1 MSIFEVQKVMVP
13 EPSIAFENQ
22 LIKNYMEKTSTN
34 VWDSCLQIIKDN
46 IPNQSFKTWFEPIKP
61 LRLEGSI
68 LTIQV
73 PSLFFYEWLEEHYVG
88 LLRKTIKKHLGEEGR
103 LEYNIVVEKS
113 SANKPYTTNMPSSGN
128 GAEGKNQSIPMPV
141 ALNKDIKNPFVIPG
155 LKKLQV
161 DPQLNPNYTFDS
173 FIEGDCNRL
182 ARSAGYA
189 VAGKPGGT
197 SFNPLM
203 IYGGVGLGKTHLAQA
218 IGNEIKRNIPDKL
231 VIYVSCEKFCQQFVD
246 SLKNNTIN
254 DFVNFYQAM
263 DVIIMDDVHN
273 FAGKEKTQDIFFHI
287 FNHLHQAGKQ
297 VILTSDKP
305 PKDLAGL
312 EERLLSRFKW
322 GLSADLQIPDLETR
336 MAILKK
342 KMYQDGI
349 ELTGDVIE
357 YVAHN
362 IDNNVRE
369 LEGALVS
376 LLAQATLNR
385 KEIDLNLA
393 KQMLKNFI
401 KNSSKEISMEY
412 IQKLV
417 CEYFEVPV
425 EMVKSKTRKREIVQ
439 ARQISMY
446 LAKSHTKTSLKSIGA
461 FFGGRDHST
470 VIYACQTVEDL
481 IDTDK
486 KFKAYVA
493 DIQKKLKMS

>member
-1 MSIFEVQKVMVP
+1 
-13 EPSIAFENQ
+13 
-22 LIKNYMEKTSTN
+22 MEKTCTS
-34 VWDSCLQIIKDN
+34 VWANCLQIIKDN
-46 IPNQSFKTWFEPIKP
+46 IPTQSFKTWFEPIIP
-61 LRLEGSI
+61 LRLEESV

-88 LLRKTIKKHLGEEGR
+88 LLRKTIKKQLGEGGR

-113 SANKPYTTNMPSSGN
+113 SSQKPYTTNLPSSGN

-161 DPQLNPNYTFDS
+161 DPQLNPNYTFEN

-189 VAGKPGGT
+189 VGAKPGGT

-218 IGNEIKRNIPDKL
+218 IGNEVKKTMPDKL

-263 DVIIMDDVHN
+263 DIIIMDDVHN
-273 FAGKEKTQDIFFHI
+273 FAGKDKTQDIFFHI
-287 FNHLHQAGKQ
+287 FNHLHQSGKQ
-297 VILTSDKP
+297 LILTSDKP

-322 GLSADLQIPDLETR
+322 GLSADLSVPDIETR

-349 ELTGDVIE
+349 ELPNDVIE
-357 YVAHN
+357 YVANN

-369 LEGALVS
+369 LEGAMVS
-376 LLAQATLNR
+376 LLAQSTLNK
-385 KEIDLNLA
+385 KEIDLALA

-401 KNSSKEISMEY
+401 KNTSKEISMEY

-486 KFKAYVA
+486 KFKAYVH

>member
-1 MSIFEVQKVMVP
+1 MIIEM
-13 EPSIAFENQ
+13 
-22 LIKNYMEKTSTN
+22 YMEKTSAS
-34 VWDSCLQIIKDN
+34 VWNNCLQIIKDN
-46 IPNQSFKTWFEPIKP
+46 IPAQSFKTWFEPIKA
-61 LRLEGSI
+61 LRLEGNV

-88 LLRKTIKKHLGEEGR
+88 LLRKTVKKQLGEEGR

-113 SANKPYTTNMPSSGN
+113 SASKPYTTNIPSNGN
-128 GAEGKNQSIPMPV
+128 GAEGKNQSMPMPV
-141 ALNKDIKNPFVIPG
+141 SLNKDIKNPFVIPG
-155 LKKLQV
+155 LRKLQV
-161 DPQLNPNYTFDS
+161 DPQLNGNYSFEN

-189 VAGKPGGT
+189 VAAKPGGT

-218 IGNEIKRNIPDKL
+218 IGNEIKRTIPDKL

-263 DVIIMDDVHN
+263 DVIIMDDIHN

-287 FNHLHQAGKQ
+287 FNHLHQSGKQ
-297 VILTSDKP
+297 LIITSDKA
-305 PKDLAGL
+305 PKDLSGL

-322 GLSADLQIPDLETR
+322 GLSADLQVPDLETR
-336 MAILKK
+336 MAILQK
-342 KMYQDGI
+342 KMYMDGI
-349 ELTGDVIE
+349 ELPGEVVE

-369 LEGALVS
+369 LEGAMVS
-376 LLAQATLNR
+376 LLAQSTLN
-385 KEIDLNLA
+385 KKDIDLALA
-393 KQMLKNFI
+393 KSMLKNFV
-401 KNSSKEISMEY
+401 KNSSREISMEF

-417 CEYFEVPV
+417 CEYFEVPI

-446 LAKSHTKTSLKSIGA
+446 LAKIHTKTSLKSIGA

-470 VIYACQTVEDL
+470 VIYACQTVDDL

-486 KFKAYVA
+486 KFKGYVA

>member
-1 MSIFEVQKVMVP
+1 MDQ
-13 EPSIAFENQ
+13 A
-22 LIKNYMEKTSTN
+22 STN
-34 VWDSCLQIIKDN
+34 VWNNCLQIIKDN
-46 IPNQSFKTWFEPIKP
+46 IPAQSFKTWFEPIKA
-61 LRLEGSI
+61 LRLEGNV

-88 LLRKTIKKHLGEEGR
+88 LLRKTVKKQLGEEGR

-113 SANKPYTTNMPSSGN
+113 SNNKPYTTNMPSNGN
-128 GAEGKNQSIPMPV
+128 GAEGKNQSMPMPIS
-141 ALNKDIKNPFVIPG
+141 LNKDIKNPFVIPG

-161 DPQLNPNYTFDS
+161 DPQLNQNYTFEN

-189 VAGKPGGT
+189 VAAKPGGT

-203 IYGGVGLGKTHLAQA
+203 IYGGVGLGKTHLVQA
-218 IGNEIKRNIPDKL
+218 IGNEIKRTLTDKL
-231 VIYVSCEKFCQQFVD
+231 VLYVSCEKFTQQFVD
-246 SLKNNTIN
+246 ALKNNNIN

-263 DVIIMDDVHN
+263 DILIMDDVHN

-287 FNHLHQAGKQ
+287 FNHLHQSGKQ
-297 VILTSDKP
+297 LIITSDKA
-305 PKDLAGL
+305 PKDLSGL

-342 KMYQDGI
+342 KMYSDGI
-349 ELTGDVIE
+349 ELPGEVIE

-369 LEGALVS
+369 LEGAMVS
-376 LLAQATLNR
+376 LLAQSTLNK

-393 KQMLKNFI
+393 KSMLKNFI

-412 IQKLV
+412 IQNLV
-417 CEYFEVPV
+417 CEYFEVPI

-446 LAKSHTKTSLKSIGA
+446 LAKLHTKTSLKSIGA

-470 VIYACQTVEDL
+470 VIYACQTVDDL

-486 KFKAYVA
+486 KFKGYVA

>member
-1 MSIFEVQKVMVP
+1 MQ
-13 EPSIAFENQ
+13 
-22 LIKNYMEKTSTN
+22 KTSTL

-46 IPNQSFKTWFEPIKP
+46 IPAQSFKTWFEPIKA
-61 LRLEGSI
+61 LRLEGNV

-88 LLRKTIKKHLGEEGR
+88 LLRKTVKKQLGEEGR

-113 SANKPYTTNMPSSGN
+113 STTIPFTTNMPSNGN
-128 GAEGKNQSIPMPV
+128 GAEGKNQSMPMPV

-161 DPQLNPNYTFDS
+161 DPQLNANYTFEN
-173 FIEGDCNRL
+173 FVEGDCNRL

-189 VAGKPGGT
+189 VAAKPGGT

-218 IGNEIKRNIPDKL
+218 IGNEIKRSMPDKL
-231 VIYVSCEKFCQQFVD
+231 VLYVSCEKFTQQFVD
-246 SLKNNTIN
+246 ALKNNNIN

-263 DVIIMDDVHN
+263 DVLIMDDVHN

-287 FNHLHQAGKQ
+287 FNHLHQSGKQ
-297 VILTSDKP
+297 LIVTSDKA

-322 GLSADLQIPDLETR
+322 GLSADLQVPDLETR

-342 KMYQDGI
+342 KMYADGI
-349 ELTGDVIE
+349 DLPGEVIE

-369 LEGALVS
+369 LEGAMVS
-376 LLAQATLNR
+376 LLAQSTLNR

-393 KQMLKNFI
+393 KSMLKNFI
-401 KNSSKEISMEY
+401 KNASKEISMDY

-417 CEYFEVPV
+417 CEYFEVPI
-425 EMVKSKTRKREIVQ
+425 EMVKSQTRKREIVQ

-446 LAKSHTKTSLKSIGA
+446 LSKSHTKTSLKSIGA

-486 KFKAYVA
+486 KFKGYVA

>member
-1 MSIFEVQKVMVP
+1 
-13 EPSIAFENQ
+13 
-22 LIKNYMEKTSTN
+22 MEKTCTE
-34 VWDSCLQIIKDN
+34 VWDNCLQIIKDN
-46 IPNQSFKTWFEPIKP
+46 IPAQSFKTWFEPIKS
-61 LRLEGSI
+61 LRLEGNV

-88 LLRKTIKKHLGEEGR
+88 LLRKTVKKQLGEEGR

-113 SANKPYTTNMPSSGN
+113 SNSTPFTTNMPSNSN
-128 GAEGKNQSIPMPV
+128 GAEAKNQSMPMPV

-161 DPQLNPNYTFDS
+161 DPQLNPNYNFDN
-173 FIEGDCNRL
+173 FVEGDCNRL

-189 VAGKPGGT
+189 VAAKPGGT

-218 IGNEIKRNIPDKL
+218 IGNEIKRNMPDKL
-231 VIYVSCEKFCQQFVD
+231 VLYVSCEKFTQQFVD
-246 SLKNNTIN
+246 ALKNNNIN

-263 DVIIMDDVHN
+263 DVLIMDDVHN

-287 FNHLHQAGKQ
+287 FNHLHQSGKQ
-297 VILTSDKP
+297 LIVTSDKA

-322 GLSADLQIPDLETR
+322 GLSADLQVPDLETR

-342 KMYQDGI
+342 KMYSDGI
-349 ELTGDVIE
+349 DLPSDVIE

-369 LEGALVS
+369 LEGAMVS
-376 LLAQATLNR
+376 LLAQSTLNK

-393 KQMLKNFI
+393 KSMLKNFI
-401 KNSSKEISMEY
+401 KNSSKEISMDY

-417 CEYFEVPV
+417 CEYFEVPI
-425 EMVKSKTRKREIVQ
+425 EMVKSQTRKREIVQ

-486 KFKAYVA
+486 KFKGYVA

>member
-1 MSIFEVQKVMVP
+1 M
-13 EPSIAFENQ
+13 
-22 LIKNYMEKTSTN
+22 YMEKTCTN
-34 VWDSCLQIIKDN
+34 VWVNCLQIIKDN
-46 IPNQSFKTWFEPIKP
+46 IPAQSFKTWFEPIRA
-61 LRLEGSI
+61 LRLEGNV

-88 LLRKTIKKHLGEEGR
+88 LLRKTVKKQLGEEGR

-113 SANKPYTTNMPSSGN
+113 SNNKPYTTNMPSNGN
-128 GAEGKNQSIPMPV
+128 GAEGKNQSMPMPV
-141 ALNKDIKNPFVIPG
+141 SLNKDIKNPFVIPG

-161 DPQLNPNYTFDS
+161 DPQLNQNYTFEN

-203 IYGGVGLGKTHLAQA
+203 IYGGVGLGKTHLVQA
-218 IGNEIKRNIPDKL
+218 IGNEIKRNLTDKL
-231 VIYVSCEKFCQQFVD
+231 VLYVSCEKFTQQFVD
-246 SLKNNTIN
+246 ALKNNSIN

-263 DVIIMDDVHN
+263 DVLIMDDVHN

-287 FNHLHQAGKQ
+287 FNHLHQSGKQ
-297 VILTSDKP
+297 LIVTCDKP
-305 PKDLAGL
+305 PKDLSGL

-342 KMYQDGI
+342 KIYSDGI
-349 ELTGDVIE
+349 ELPSEVIE

-369 LEGALVS
+369 LEGAMVS
-376 LLAQATLNR
+376 LLAQSTLNR

-393 KQMLKNFI
+393 KSMLKNFI
-401 KNSSKEISMEY
+401 KNSTKEISMEY

-417 CEYFEVPV
+417 CEYFEVPI

-446 LAKSHTKTSLKSIGA
+446 LAKLHTKTSLKSIGA

-470 VIYACQTVEDL
+470 VIYACQTVDDL

-486 KFKAYVA
+486 KFKGYVA

>member
-1 MSIFEVQKVMVP
+1 
-13 EPSIAFENQ
+13 
-22 LIKNYMEKTSTN
+22 MEKTCTH
-34 VWDSCLQIIKDN
+34 VWNNCLQIIKDN
-46 IPNQSFKTWFEPIKP
+46 IPAQSFKTWFEPIKA
-61 LRLEGSI
+61 LRLEGNV

-88 LLRKTIKKHLGEEGR
+88 LLRKTVKKQLGEEGR

-113 SANKPYTTNMPSSGN
+113 SNNIPYTTNMPSNGN
-128 GAEGKNQSIPMPV
+128 GAEGKNQSMPMPIS
-141 ALNKDIKNPFVIPG
+141 LNKDIKNPFVIPG

-161 DPQLNPNYTFDS
+161 DPQLNQNYTFEN

-218 IGNEIKRNIPDKL
+218 IGNEIKRTLTDKL
-231 VIYVSCEKFCQQFVD
+231 VLYVSCEKFTQQFVD
-246 SLKNNTIN
+246 ALKNNNIN

-263 DVIIMDDVHN
+263 DVLIMDDVHN

-287 FNHLHQAGKQ
+287 FNHLHQSGKQ
-297 VILTSDKP
+297 LIITSDKA
-305 PKDLAGL
+305 PKDLSGL

-342 KMYQDGI
+342 KMYSDGI
-349 ELTGDVIE
+349 ELPGEVIE

-369 LEGALVS
+369 LEGAMVS
-376 LLAQATLNR
+376 LLAQSTLNK

-393 KQMLKNFI
+393 KSMLKNFI

-417 CEYFEVPV
+417 CEYFEVPI

-446 LAKSHTKTSLKSIGA
+446 LAKLHTKTSLKSIGA

-470 VIYACQTVEDL
+470 VIYACQTVDDL

-486 KFKAYVA
+486 KFKGYVA

>member
-1 MSIFEVQKVMVP
+1 
-13 EPSIAFENQ
+13 
-22 LIKNYMEKTSTN
+22 MEKTCTH
-34 VWDSCLQIIKDN
+34 VWNNCLQIIKDN
-46 IPNQSFKTWFEPIKP
+46 IPAQSFKTWFEPINA
-61 LRLEGSI
+61 LRLEGNI

-88 LLRKTIKKHLGEEGR
+88 LLRKTVKNQLGEEGR

-113 SANKPYTTNMPSSGN
+113 STSIPYTTNMPSNGN
-128 GAEGKNQSIPMPV
+128 GAEGKNQSMPMPIS
-141 ALNKDIKNPFVIPG
+141 LNKDIKNPFIIPG

-161 DPQLNPNYTFDS
+161 DPQLNQNYTFDN

-189 VAGKPGGT
+189 VAAKPGGT

-203 IYGGVGLGKTHLAQA
+203 IYGSVGLGKTHLAQA
-218 IGNEIKRNIPDKL
+218 IGNEIKRTLTDKL
-231 VIYVSCEKFCQQFVD
+231 VLYVSCEKFTQQFVD
-246 SLKNNTIN
+246 ALKNNNIN

-263 DVIIMDDVHN
+263 DVLIMDDVHN

-287 FNHLHQAGKQ
+287 FNHLHQSGKQ
-297 VILTSDKP
+297 LIITSDKA
-305 PKDLAGL
+305 PKDLSGL

-336 MAILKK
+336 MAILNK
-342 KMYQDGI
+342 KMYSDGI
-349 ELTGDVIE
+349 ELPSEVIE

-369 LEGALVS
+369 LEGAMVS
-376 LLAQATLNR
+376 LLAQSTLNK

-393 KQMLKNFI
+393 KSMLKNFI

-412 IQKLV
+412 IQALV
-417 CEYFEVPV
+417 CEYFEVPID
-425 EMVKSKTRKREIVQ
+425 MVKSKTRKREIVQ

-446 LAKSHTKTSLKSIGA
+446 LSKLHTKTSLKSIGA

-470 VIYACQTVEDL
+470 VIYACQTVDDL

-493 DIQKKLKMS
+493 DIQKKIKMS

>member
-1 MSIFEVQKVMVP
+1 
-13 EPSIAFENQ
+13 
-22 LIKNYMEKTSTN
+22 MEKTSTH
-34 VWDSCLQIIKDN
+34 VWNSCLQIIKDN
-46 IPNQSFKTWFEPIKP
+46 IPAQSFKTWFEPIKA
-61 LRLEGSI
+61 LRLEGNV

-88 LLRKTIKKHLGEEGR
+88 LLRKTVKKQLGEDGR

-113 SANKPYTTNMPSSGN
+113 STSIPYTTNMPSNGN
-128 GAEGKNQSIPMPV
+128 GAEGKNQSMPMPIS
-141 ALNKDIKNPFVIPG
+141 LNKDIKNPFVIPG

-161 DPQLNPNYTFDS
+161 DPQLNQNYTFEN

-203 IYGGVGLGKTHLAQA
+203 IYGGVGLGKTHLVQA
-218 IGNEIKRNIPDKL
+218 IGNEIKRTLTDKL
-231 VIYVSCEKFCQQFVD
+231 VLYVSCEKFTQQFVD
-246 SLKNNTIN
+246 ALKNNNIN

-263 DVIIMDDVHN
+263 DVLIMDDVHN

-287 FNHLHQAGKQ
+287 FNHLHQSGKQ
-297 VILTSDKP
+297 LIITSDKA
-305 PKDLAGL
+305 PKDLSGL

-336 MAILKK
+336 MAILNK
-342 KMYQDGI
+342 KMYFDGI
-349 ELTGDVIE
+349 ELPSEVIE

-369 LEGALVS
+369 LEGAMVS
-376 LLAQATLNR
+376 LLAQSTLNK

-393 KQMLKNFI
+393 KSMLKNFI

-417 CEYFEVPV
+417 CEYFEVPI

-446 LAKSHTKTSLKSIGA
+446 LAKLHTKTSLKSIGA

-470 VIYACQTVEDL
+470 VIYACQTVDDL

-486 KFKAYVA
+486 KFKGYVA

>member
-1 MSIFEVQKVMVP
+1 
-13 EPSIAFENQ
+13 
-22 LIKNYMEKTSTN
+22 MEKTCTK
-34 VWDSCLQIIKDN
+34 VWNNCLQIIRDN
-46 IPNQSFKTWFEPIKP
+46 IPAQSFKTWFEPIKA
-61 LRLEGSI
+61 LRLDGNI

-88 LLRKTIKKHLGEEGR
+88 LLRKTVKNQLGDDGR

-113 SANKPYTTNMPSSGN
+113 SASKPYTTNMPSNGN
-128 GAEGKNQSIPMPV
+128 GAEGKKQSMPMPV
-141 ALNKDIKNPFVIPG
+141 SLNKDIKNPFVIPG

-161 DPQLNPNYTFDS
+161 DPQLNRSYTFEN

-203 IYGGVGLGKTHLAQA
+203 VYGGVGLGKTHLVQA
-218 IGNEIKRNIPDKL
+218 IGNEIKRTHTDKL
-231 VIYVSCEKFCQQFVD
+231 VLYVSCEKFTQQFVD
-246 SLKNNTIN
+246 ALKNNNIN

-263 DVIIMDDVHN
+263 DVLIMDDVHN

-287 FNHLHQAGKQ
+287 FNHLHQTGKQ
-297 VILTSDKP
+297 LIITSDKA
-305 PKDLAGL
+305 PKDLSGL

-342 KMYQDGI
+342 KMYSDGI
-349 ELTGDVIE
+349 DLPGEVIE

-369 LEGALVS
+369 LEGAMVS
-376 LLAQATLNR
+376 LLAQSTLNK
-385 KEIDLNLA
+385 KEIDLGLA
-393 KQMLKNFI
+393 KAMLKNFI

-412 IQKLV
+412 IQQLV
-417 CEYFEVPV
+417 CEYFEVPI

-446 LAKSHTKTSLKSIGA
+446 LAKLHTKTSLKSIGA

-470 VIYACQTVEDL
+470 VIYACQTVDDL

-486 KFKAYVA
+486 KFKGYVA

>member
-1 MSIFEVQKVMVP
+1 
-13 EPSIAFENQ
+13 
-22 LIKNYMEKTSTN
+22 MEKTGTN
-34 VWDSCLQIIKDN
+34 VWNQCLQIIKDN
-46 IPNQSFKTWFEPIKP
+46 IPTQSYKTWFEPIKA
-61 LRLEGSI
+61 LRLEGNV

-88 LLRKTIKKHLGEEGR
+88 LLRKTVKKQLGDEGR

-113 SANKPYTTNMPSSGN
+113 SSSKPYTTNMPSTGN
-128 GAEGKNQSIPMPV
+128 GSEAKYQSIPV
-141 ALNKDIKNPFVIPG
+141 AVTLNKDIKNPFVIPG

-161 DPQLNPNYTFDS
+161 DPQLNPNYCFEN

-189 VAGKPGGT
+189 VAAKPGGT
-197 SFNPLM
+197 SFNPLLL
-203 IYGGVGLGKTHLAQA
+203 YGGVGLGKTHLGQA
-218 IGNEIKRNIPDKL
+218 IGNEIKRTSPDKL

-287 FNHLHQAGKQ
+287 FNHLHQSGKQ
-297 VILTSDKP
+297 VILTSDKA

-322 GLSADLQIPDLETR
+322 GLSADLQVPDLETR

-342 KMYQDGI
+342 KMYADGI
-349 ELTGDVIE
+349 ELPSEVIE

-369 LEGALVS
+369 LEGAMVS
-376 LLAQATLNR
+376 LLAQSTLN
-385 KEIDLNLA
+385 KKDIDLALA
-393 KQMLKNFI
+393 KSMLKNFI
-401 KNSSKEISMEY
+401 KHTSREISMEY

-446 LAKSHTKTSLKSIGA
+446 LAKSHTKTSLKSIGQ

-486 KFKAYVA
+486 KFKNYVQ

>member
-1 MSIFEVQKVMVP
+1 MNKTCTDVW
-13 EPSIAFENQ
+13 
-22 LIKNYMEKTSTN
+22 KN
-34 VWDSCLQIIKDN
+34 CLQVIKDN
-46 IPNQSFKTWFEPIKP
+46 IPARSFTTWFEPITA
-61 LRLEGSI
+61 LRLEGEV

-73 PSLFFYEWLEEHYVG
+73 PSLFFYEWLEEHYVS
-88 LLRKTIKKHLGEEGR
+88 LLRKTVKQQLGENGR

-113 SANKPYTTNMPSSGN
+113 SNSNPYTTNIPSHGN
-128 GAEGKNQSIPMPV
+128 GAAGNRQSIPIPV

-161 DPQLNPNYTFDS
+161 NPQLNQNYSFDN

-189 VAGKPGGT
+189 VAQKPGGT

-203 IYGGVGLGKTHLAQA
+203 VYGGVGLGKTHLVQA
-218 IGNEIKRNIPDKL
+218 IGNEIKKNYPDKL

-246 SLKNNTIN
+246 SLKNRTIN

-287 FNHLHQAGKQ
+287 FNHLHQSGKQ
-297 VILTSDKP
+297 VILTSDQP
-305 PKDLAGL
+305 PKDLSGL
-312 EERLLSRFKW
+312 VERLLSRFKW
-322 GLSADLQIPDLETR
+322 GLSADMQVPDLETR
-336 MAILKK
+336 MAILQK
-342 KMYQDGI
+342 KMYSDGI
-349 ELTGDVIE
+349 ELPYEVVE
-357 YVAHN
+357 YVANN

-369 LEGALVS
+369 LEGAMVS
-376 LLAQATLNR
+376 LLAQSTLNK

-393 KQMLKNFI
+393 KAMLKNFI
-401 KNSSKEISMEY
+401 KNSHKEISIEY

-417 CEYFEVPV
+417 CDYFEVPV

-446 LAKSHTKTSLKSIGA
+446 LAKSYTKTSLKSIGA

-470 VIYACQTVEDL
+470 VIYACQTVVDL
-481 IDTDK
+481 IETDK
-486 KFKAYVA
+486 KFKSYVQ
-493 DIQKKLKMS
+493 DIQKKLKLS

>member
-1 MSIFEVQKVMVP
+1 M
-13 EPSIAFENQ
+13 
-22 LIKNYMEKTSTN
+22 YMERTCTN
-34 VWDSCLQIIKDN
+34 VWVNCLQIIKDN
-46 IPNQSFKTWFEPIKP
+46 IPAQSFKTWFEPIKA
-61 LRLEGSI
+61 LRLEGNV

-88 LLRKTIKKHLGEEGR
+88 LLRKTVKKQLGEEGR

-113 SANKPYTTNMPSSGN
+113 SNSIPFTTNMPSNGN
-128 GAEGKNQSIPMPV
+128 GAEGKNQSMPMPV
-141 ALNKDIKNPFVIPG
+141 SLNKDIKNPFVIPG

-161 DPQLNPNYTFDS
+161 DPQLNQNYTFEN

-203 IYGGVGLGKTHLAQA
+203 VYGGVGLGKTHLVQA
-218 IGNEIKRNIPDKL
+218 IGNEIKRNLTDKL
-231 VIYVSCEKFCQQFVD
+231 VLYVSCEKFTQQFVD
-246 SLKNNTIN
+246 ALKNNNIN

-263 DVIIMDDVHN
+263 DVLIMDDVHN

-287 FNHLHQAGKQ
+287 FNHLHQSGKQ
-297 VILTSDKP
+297 LIITSDKA
-305 PKDLAGL
+305 PKDLSGL

-322 GLSADLQIPDLETR
+322 GLSADLSVPDLETR

-342 KMYQDGI
+342 KMYSDGI
-349 ELTGDVIE
+349 ELPSEVIE

-369 LEGALVS
+369 LEGAMVS
-376 LLAQATLNR
+376 LLAQSTLNK

-393 KQMLKNFI
+393 KSMLKNFI
-401 KNSSKEISMEY
+401 KNSTKEISMEY
-412 IQKLV
+412 IQSLV
-417 CEYFEVPV
+417 CEYFEVPI

-446 LAKSHTKTSLKSIGA
+446 LAKLHTKTSLKSIGA

-470 VIYACQTVEDL
+470 VIYACQTVDDL

-486 KFKAYVA
+486 KFKGYVA

>member
-1 MSIFEVQKVMVP
+1 
-13 EPSIAFENQ
+13 
-22 LIKNYMEKTSTN
+22 MEKTCTK
-34 VWDSCLQIIKDN
+34 VWNECLSIIKDN
-46 IPNQSFKTWFEPIKP
+46 IPAQSFKTWFEPIKA
-61 LRLEGSI
+61 LRLEGNV

-88 LLRKTIKKHLGEEGR
+88 LLRKTVKKQLGEEGR

-113 SANKPYTTNMPSSGN
+113 SNSKPYTTNMPSNGN
-128 GAEGKNQSIPMPV
+128 GSEAKQQTIPIPV

-161 DPQLNPNYTFDS
+161 DPQLNPNYCFEN

-182 ARSAGYA
+182 ARSAGFA
-189 VAGKPGGT
+189 VAAKPGGT

-203 IYGGVGLGKTHLAQA
+203 LYGGVGLGKTHLAQA
-218 IGNEIKRNIPDKL
+218 IGNEIKRINPDKL

-273 FAGKEKTQDIFFHI
+273 FAGKEKTQDIFFHV
-287 FNHLHQAGKQ
+287 FNHLHQSGKQ
-297 VILTSDKP
+297 IILTSDKA
-305 PKDLAGL
+305 PKDLSGL

-322 GLSADLQIPDLETR
+322 GLSADLQVPDLETR

-342 KMYQDGI
+342 KMYTDGI
-349 ELTGDVIE
+349 ELPVEVIE

-369 LEGALVS
+369 LEGAMVS
-376 LLAQATLNR
+376 LLAQATLNK
-385 KEIDLNLA
+385 KEIDLGLA
-393 KQMLKNFI
+393 KMMLKNFI
-401 KNSSKEISMEY
+401 KNTSKEISMEY

-446 LAKSHTKTSLKSIGA
+446 LAKSLTKTSLKSIGQ

-486 KFKAYVA
+486 KFKNYMQ
-493 DIQKKLKMS
+493 DIQKKLKMG

>member
-1 MSIFEVQKVMVP
+1 
-13 EPSIAFENQ
+13 
-22 LIKNYMEKTSTN
+22 
-34 VWDSCLQIIKDN
+34 
-46 IPNQSFKTWFEPIKP
+46 
-61 LRLEGSI
+61 
-68 LTIQV
+68 
-73 PSLFFYEWLEEHYVG
+73 
-88 LLRKTIKKHLGEEGR
+88 
-103 LEYNIVVEKS
+103 
-113 SANKPYTTNMPSSGN
+113 MPSNGN
-128 GAEGKNQSIPMPV
+128 GAEGKNQSMPMPIS
-141 ALNKDIKNPFVIPG
+141 LNKDIKNPFIIPG

-161 DPQLNPNYTFDS
+161 DPQLNQNYTFEN

-203 IYGGVGLGKTHLAQA
+203 IYGAVGLGKTHLAQA
-218 IGNEIKRNIPDKL
+218 IGNEIKRTLTDKL
-231 VIYVSCEKFCQQFVD
+231 VLYVSCEKFTQQFVD
-246 SLKNNTIN
+246 ALKNNNIN

-263 DVIIMDDVHN
+263 DVLIMDDVHN

-287 FNHLHQAGKQ
+287 FNHLHQSGKQ
-297 VILTSDKP
+297 LIITSDKA
-305 PKDLAGL
+305 PKDLSGL

-336 MAILKK
+336 MAILNK
-342 KMYQDGI
+342 KMYSDGI
-349 ELTGDVIE
+349 ELPSEVIE

-369 LEGALVS
+369 LEGAMVS
-376 LLAQATLNR
+376 LLAQSTLNK

-393 KQMLKNFI
+393 KSMLKNFI

-412 IQKLV
+412 IQSLV
-417 CEYFEVPV
+417 CEYFEVPID
-425 EMVKSKTRKREIVQ
+425 MVKSKTRKREIVQ

-446 LAKSHTKTSLKSIGA
+446 LAKLHTKTSLKSIGA

-470 VIYACQTVEDL
+470 VIYACQTVDDL

-486 KFKAYVA
+486 KFKGYVA

>member
-1 MSIFEVQKVMVP
+1 MW
-13 EPSIAFENQ
+13 EN
-22 LIKNYMEKTSTN
+22 
-34 VWDSCLQIIKDN
+34 CLQIIKDN
-46 IPNQSFKTWFEPIKP
+46 IPTQSFKTWFEPIIP
-61 LRLEGSI
+61 LRLEASV

-88 LLRKTIKKHLGEEGR
+88 LLRKTIKKQLGDTGR

-113 SANKPYTTNMPSSGN
+113 SSQKPFTTNIPSSGN

-161 DPQLNPNYTFDS
+161 DPQLNPNYTFDN

-189 VAGKPGGT
+189 VGAKPGGT

-218 IGNEIKRNIPDKL
+218 IGNEVKKTMPDKL

-263 DVIIMDDVHN
+263 DIIIMDDVHN
-273 FAGKEKTQDIFFHI
+273 FAGKDKTQDIFFHI
-287 FNHLHQAGKQ
+287 FNHLHQSGKQ
-297 VILTSDKP
+297 LILTSDKA

-322 GLSADLQIPDLETR
+322 GLSADLSIPDIETR

-349 ELTGDVIE
+349 ELPNDVIE
-357 YVAHN
+357 YVANN

-369 LEGALVS
+369 LEGAMVS
-376 LLAQATLNR
+376 LLAQSTLNK
-385 KEIDLNLA
+385 KEIDLALA

-401 KNSSKEISMEY
+401 KNTSKEISMEY

-417 CEYFEVPV
+417 CEYFEVPI

-486 KFKAYVA
+486 KFKTYVH

>member
-1 MSIFEVQKVMVP
+1 
-13 EPSIAFENQ
+13 
-22 LIKNYMEKTSTN
+22 MEITCTH
-34 VWDSCLQIIKDN
+34 VWNNCLQIIKDN
-46 IPNQSFKTWFEPIKP
+46 IPAQSFKTWFEPIKA
-61 LRLEGSI
+61 LRLEGNV

-88 LLRKTIKKHLGEEGR
+88 LLRKTVKKQLGEEGR

-113 SANKPYTTNMPSSGN
+113 SNSIPYTTNMPSNGN
-128 GAEGKNQSIPMPV
+128 GAEGKNQSMPMPIS
-141 ALNKDIKNPFVIPG
+141 LNKDIKNPFVIPG

-161 DPQLNPNYTFDS
+161 DPQLNQNYTFEN

-218 IGNEIKRNIPDKL
+218 IGNEIKRTLTDKL
-231 VIYVSCEKFCQQFVD
+231 VLYVSCEKFTQQFVD
-246 SLKNNTIN
+246 ALKNNNIN

-263 DVIIMDDVHN
+263 DVLIMDDVHN

-287 FNHLHQAGKQ
+287 FNHLHQSGKQ
-297 VILTSDKP
+297 LIITSDKP
-305 PKDLAGL
+305 PKDLSGL

-342 KMYQDGI
+342 KMYSDGI
-349 ELTGDVIE
+349 ELPGEVIE

-369 LEGALVS
+369 LEGAMVS
-376 LLAQATLNR
+376 LLAQSTLNK
-385 KEIDLNLA
+385 KEIDLTLA
-393 KQMLKNFI
+393 KSMLKNFI

-417 CEYFEVPV
+417 CEYFEVPI

-446 LAKSHTKTSLKSIGA
+446 LAKLHTKTSLKSIGA

-470 VIYACQTVEDL
+470 VIYACQTVDDL

-486 KFKAYVA
+486 KFKGYVA

>member
-1 MSIFEVQKVMVP
+1 MSMNKTCTDVW
-13 EPSIAFENQ
+13 
-22 LIKNYMEKTSTN
+22 KN
-34 VWDSCLQIIKDN
+34 CLQVIKDN
-46 IPNQSFKTWFEPIKP
+46 IPARSFTTWFEPITA
-61 LRLEGSI
+61 LRLEGEV

-73 PSLFFYEWLEEHYVG
+73 PSLFFYEWLEEHYVS
-88 LLRKTIKKHLGEEGR
+88 LLRKTVKQQLGENGR

-113 SANKPYTTNMPSSGN
+113 SNSNPYTTNIPSHGN
-128 GAEGKNQSIPMPV
+128 GAAGNRQSIPIPV

-161 DPQLNPNYTFDS
+161 NPQLNQNYSFDN

-189 VAGKPGGT
+189 VAQKPGGT

-203 IYGGVGLGKTHLAQA
+203 VYGGVGLGKTHLVQA
-218 IGNEIKRNIPDKL
+218 IGNEIKKNYPDKL

-246 SLKNNTIN
+246 SLKNRTIN

-287 FNHLHQAGKQ
+287 FNHLHQSGKQ
-297 VILTSDKP
+297 VILTSDQP
-305 PKDLAGL
+305 PKDLSGL
-312 EERLLSRFKW
+312 VERLLSRFKW
-322 GLSADLQIPDLETR
+322 GLSADMQVPDLETR
-336 MAILKK
+336 MAILQK
-342 KMYQDGI
+342 KMYSDGI
-349 ELTGDVIE
+349 ELPYEVVE
-357 YVAHN
+357 YVANN

-369 LEGALVS
+369 LEGAMVS
-376 LLAQATLNR
+376 LLAQSTLNK

-393 KQMLKNFI
+393 KAMLKNFI
-401 KNSSKEISMEY
+401 KNSHKEISIEY

-417 CEYFEVPV
+417 CDYFEVPV

-446 LAKSHTKTSLKSIGA
+446 LAKSYTKTSLKSIGA

-470 VIYACQTVEDL
+470 VIYACQTVVDL
-481 IDTDK
+481 IETDK
-486 KFKAYVA
+486 KFKSYVQ
-493 DIQKKLKMS
+493 DIQKKLKLS

>member
-1 MSIFEVQKVMVP
+1 
-13 EPSIAFENQ
+13 
-22 LIKNYMEKTSTN
+22 MEKTCTS
-34 VWDSCLQIIKDN
+34 VWASCLQIIKDN
-46 IPNQSFKTWFEPIKP
+46 IPTQSFKTWFEPIIP
-61 LRLEGSI
+61 LRLEESI

-88 LLRKTIKKHLGEEGR
+88 LLRKTIKKQLGDAGR

-113 SANKPYTTNMPSSGN
+113 SSQKPYTTNIPSSGN
-128 GAEGKNQSIPMPV
+128 GAEGKTQSIPMPI

-161 DPQLNPNYTFDS
+161 DPQLNPNYTFEN

-189 VAGKPGGT
+189 VGGKPGGT

-218 IGNEIKRNIPDKL
+218 IGNEVKKTMPDKL

-263 DVIIMDDVHN
+263 DIIIMDDVHN
-273 FAGKEKTQDIFFHI
+273 FAGKDKTQDIFFHI
-287 FNHLHQAGKQ
+287 FNHLHQSGKQ
-297 VILTSDKP
+297 LILTSDKP

-322 GLSADLQIPDLETR
+322 GLSADLSVPDMETR

-349 ELTGDVIE
+349 ELPNDVIE
-357 YVAHN
+357 YVANN

-369 LEGALVS
+369 LEVAMVS
-376 LLAQATLNR
+376 LLAQSTLNK
-385 KEIDLNLA
+385 KEIDLALA

-401 KNSSKEISMEY
+401 KNTSKEISMEY

-486 KFKAYVA
+486 KFKAYVH

>member
-1 MSIFEVQKVMVP
+1 
-13 EPSIAFENQ
+13 
-22 LIKNYMEKTSTN
+22 MEKTSTH
-34 VWDSCLQIIKDN
+34 VWNSCLQIIKDN
-46 IPNQSFKTWFEPIKP
+46 IPAQSFKTWFEPIKA
-61 LRLEGSI
+61 LRLEGNV

-88 LLRKTIKKHLGEEGR
+88 LLRKTVKKQLGEDGR

-113 SANKPYTTNMPSSGN
+113 STSIPYTTNMPSNGN
-128 GAEGKNQSIPMPV
+128 GAEGKNQSMPMPIS
-141 ALNKDIKNPFVIPG
+141 LNKDIKNPFVIPG

-161 DPQLNPNYTFDS
+161 DPQLNQNYTFEN

-203 IYGGVGLGKTHLAQA
+203 IYGGVGLGKTHLVQA
-218 IGNEIKRNIPDKL
+218 IGNEIKRTLTDKL
-231 VIYVSCEKFCQQFVD
+231 VLYVSCEKFTQQFVD
-246 SLKNNTIN
+246 ALKNNNIN
-254 DFVNFYQAM
+254 DFVNFYQAL
-263 DVIIMDDVHN
+263 DVLIMDDVHN

-287 FNHLHQAGKQ
+287 FNHLHQSGKQ
-297 VILTSDKP
+297 LIITSDKA
-305 PKDLAGL
+305 PKDLSGL

-336 MAILKK
+336 MAILNK
-342 KMYQDGI
+342 KMYFDGI
-349 ELTGDVIE
+349 ELPSEVIE

-369 LEGALVS
+369 LEGAMVS
-376 LLAQATLNR
+376 LLAQSTLNK

-393 KQMLKNFI
+393 KSMLKNFI

-417 CEYFEVPV
+417 CEYFEVPI

-446 LAKSHTKTSLKSIGA
+446 LAKLHTKTSLKSIGA

-470 VIYACQTVEDL
+470 VIYACQTVDDL

-486 KFKAYVA
+486 KFKGYVA

>member
-1 MSIFEVQKVMVP
+1 MQ
-13 EPSIAFENQ
+13 
-22 LIKNYMEKTSTN
+22 KTSTL

-46 IPNQSFKTWFEPIKP
+46 IPAQSFKTWFEPIKA
-61 LRLEGSI
+61 LRLEGNV

-88 LLRKTIKKHLGEEGR
+88 LLRKTVKKQLGEEGR

-113 SANKPYTTNMPSSGN
+113 STAIPFTTNMPSNGN
-128 GAEGKNQSIPMPV
+128 GAEGKNQSMPMPV

-161 DPQLNPNYTFDS
+161 DPQLNANYTFEN
-173 FIEGDCNRL
+173 FVEGDCNRL

-189 VAGKPGGT
+189 VAAKPGGT

-218 IGNEIKRNIPDKL
+218 IGNEIKRSMPDKL
-231 VIYVSCEKFCQQFVD
+231 VLYVSCEKFTQQFVD
-246 SLKNNTIN
+246 ALKNNNIN

-263 DVIIMDDVHN
+263 DVLIMDDVHN

-287 FNHLHQAGKQ
+287 FNHLHQSGKQ
-297 VILTSDKP
+297 LIVTSDKA

-322 GLSADLQIPDLETR
+322 GLSADLQVPDLETR

-342 KMYQDGI
+342 KMYADGI
-349 ELTGDVIE
+349 DLPGEVIE

-369 LEGALVS
+369 LEGAMVS
-376 LLAQATLNR
+376 LLAQSTLNR

-393 KQMLKNFI
+393 KSMLKNFI
-401 KNSSKEISMEY
+401 KNASKEISMDY

-417 CEYFEVPV
+417 CEYFEVPI
-425 EMVKSKTRKREIVQ
+425 EMVKSQTRKREIVQ

-446 LAKSHTKTSLKSIGA
+446 LSKSHTKTSLKSIGA

-486 KFKAYVA
+486 KFKGYVA

>member
-1 MSIFEVQKVMVP
+1 
-13 EPSIAFENQ
+13 
-22 LIKNYMEKTSTN
+22 MEKTCTQIWN
-34 VWDSCLQIIKDN
+34 DCLQIIKDN
-46 IPNQSFKTWFEPIKP
+46 IPAQSFKTWFEPIKA
-61 LRLEGSI
+61 LRLEGNV

-88 LLRKTIKKHLGEEGR
+88 LLRKTVKKQLGEEGR

-113 SANKPYTTNMPSSGN
+113 SNNIPYTTNMPSNGN
-128 GAEGKNQSIPMPV
+128 GAEGKNQSMPMPIS
-141 ALNKDIKNPFVIPG
+141 LNKDIKNPFVIPG

-161 DPQLNPNYTFDS
+161 DPQLNQNYTFEN

-203 IYGGVGLGKTHLAQA
+203 VYGGVGLGKTHLAQA
-218 IGNEIKRNIPDKL
+218 IGNEIKRTLTDKL
-231 VIYVSCEKFCQQFVD
+231 VLYVSCEKFTQQFVD
-246 SLKNNTIN
+246 ALKNNNIN

-263 DVIIMDDVHN
+263 DVLIMDDVHN

-287 FNHLHQAGKQ
+287 FNHLHQSGKQ
-297 VILTSDKP
+297 LIITSDKA
-305 PKDLAGL
+305 PKDLSGL

-342 KMYQDGI
+342 KMYSDGI
-349 ELTGDVIE
+349 ELPGEVIE

-369 LEGALVS
+369 LEGAMVS
-376 LLAQATLNR
+376 LLAQSTLNK

-393 KQMLKNFI
+393 KSMLKNFI

-417 CEYFEVPV
+417 CEYFEVPI

-446 LAKSHTKTSLKSIGA
+446 LAKLHTKTSLKSIGA

-470 VIYACQTVEDL
+470 VIYACQTVDDL

-486 KFKAYVA
+486 KFKGYVA

>member
-1 MSIFEVQKVMVP
+1 
-13 EPSIAFENQ
+13 
-22 LIKNYMEKTSTN
+22 MEKTGAH
-34 VWDSCLQIIKDN
+34 VWNNCLKIIKDN
-46 IPNQSFKTWFEPIKP
+46 IPSQSFKTWFEPIKA
-61 LRLEGSI
+61 LRLEGDV

-88 LLRKTIKKHLGEEGR
+88 LLRKTVKKQLGEGAS

-113 SANKPYTTNMPSSGN
+113 SNSNPYTTNIPSNGN
-128 GAEGKNQSIPMPV
+128 GAAGKRQSIPVPV
-141 ALNKDIKNPFVIPG
+141 ALNKEIRNPFVIPG

-161 DPQLNPNYTFDS
+161 NPQLNQHYTFDN

-189 VAGKPGGT
+189 VASKPGGT
-197 SFNPLM
+197 SFNPLL
-203 IYGGVGLGKTHLAQA
+203 IYGGVGLGKTHLVQA
-218 IGNEIKRNIPDKL
+218 IGNEIKKNLPDKL

-263 DVIIMDDVHN
+263 DVIIMDDIHN
-273 FAGKEKTQDIFFHI
+273 FTGKDKTQDIFFHI
-287 FNHLHQAGKQ
+287 FNHLHQSGKQ
-297 VILTSDKP
+297 IILTSDKP
-305 PKDLAGL
+305 PKDLSGM

-322 GLSADLQIPDLETR
+322 GLSADIQIPDLETR
-336 MAILKK
+336 IAILQK
-342 KMYQDGI
+342 KMYADGI
-349 ELTGDVIE
+349 DLPQEVVE
-357 YVAHN
+357 YVANN

-369 LEGALVS
+369 LEGAMVS
-376 LLAQATLNR
+376 LLAQSTLNK
-385 KEIDLNLA
+385 KEIDINLA
-393 KQMLKNFI
+393 KSMLKNFI
-401 KNSSKEISMEY
+401 KNSHKEISIEY

-417 CEYFEVPV
+417 CEYFEVPI

-446 LAKSHTKTSLKSIGA
+446 LAKNHTKSSLKSIGS

-470 VIYACQTVEDL
+470 VIYACQTVVDL

-486 KFKAYVA
+486 KFKAYVY
-493 DIQKKLKMS
+493 DIQRKLKLG

>member
-1 MSIFEVQKVMVP
+1 
-13 EPSIAFENQ
+13 
-22 LIKNYMEKTSTN
+22 MEKTCTH
-34 VWDSCLQIIKDN
+34 VWNNCLQIIKDN
-46 IPNQSFKTWFEPIKP
+46 IPAQSFKTWFEPIKA
-61 LRLEGSI
+61 LKLEGNV

-88 LLRKTIKKHLGEEGR
+88 LLRKTVKKQLGEEGR

-113 SANKPYTTNMPSSGN
+113 STSIPYTTNMPSNGN
-128 GAEGKNQSIPMPV
+128 GAEGKNQSMPMPIS
-141 ALNKDIKNPFVIPG
+141 LNKDIKNPFVIPG

-161 DPQLNPNYTFDS
+161 DPQLNQNYTFEN

-218 IGNEIKRNIPDKL
+218 IGNEIKRTLTDKL
-231 VIYVSCEKFCQQFVD
+231 VLYVSCEKFTQQFVD
-246 SLKNNTIN
+246 ALKNNNIN

-263 DVIIMDDVHN
+263 DVLIMDDVHN

-287 FNHLHQAGKQ
+287 FNHLHQSGKQ
-297 VILTSDKP
+297 LIITSDKA
-305 PKDLAGL
+305 PKDLSGL

-322 GLSADLQIPDLETR
+322 GLSADLQVPDLETR
-336 MAILKK
+336 MAILNK
-342 KMYQDGI
+342 KMYSDGI
-349 ELTGDVIE
+349 ELPSEVIE

-369 LEGALVS
+369 LEGAMVS
-376 LLAQATLNR
+376 LLAQSTLNK

-393 KQMLKNFI
+393 KSMLKNFI

-446 LAKSHTKTSLKSIGA
+446 LAKLHTKTSLKSIGA

-470 VIYACQTVEDL
+470 VIYACQTVDDL

-486 KFKAYVA
+486 KFKGYVA

>member
-1 MSIFEVQKVMVP
+1 MNKTCTEVW
-13 EPSIAFENQ
+13 
-22 LIKNYMEKTSTN
+22 KN
-34 VWDSCLQIIKDN
+34 CLQVIKDN
-46 IPNQSFKTWFEPIKP
+46 IPARSFTTWFEPITA
-61 LRLEGSI
+61 LRLEGEV

-73 PSLFFYEWLEEHYVG
+73 PSLFFYEWLEEHYVS
-88 LLRKTIKKHLGEEGR
+88 LLRKTVKQQLGENGR

-113 SANKPYTTNMPSSGN
+113 SNSNPYTTNIPSNGN
-128 GAEGKNQSIPMPV
+128 GAAGNRQSIPIPV

-161 DPQLNPNYTFDS
+161 NPQLNQNYTFDN

-189 VAGKPGGT
+189 VAQKPGGT

-203 IYGGVGLGKTHLAQA
+203 VYGGVGLGKTHLVQA
-218 IGNEIKRNIPDKL
+218 IGNEIKKNDPDKL

-246 SLKNNTIN
+246 SLKNRTIN

-287 FNHLHQAGKQ
+287 FNHLHQSGKQ
-297 VILTSDKP
+297 IILTSDQS
-305 PKDLAGL
+305 PKDLSGL
-312 EERLLSRFKW
+312 VERLLSRFKW
-322 GLSADLQIPDLETR
+322 GLSADMQIPDLETR
-336 MAILKK
+336 MAILQK
-342 KMYQDGI
+342 KMYSDGI
-349 ELTGDVIE
+349 ELPYEVVE
-357 YVAHN
+357 YVANN

-369 LEGALVS
+369 LEGAMVS
-376 LLAQATLNR
+376 LLAQSTLNK
-385 KEIDLNLA
+385 KEIDLDLA
-393 KQMLKNFI
+393 KAMLKNFI
-401 KNSSKEISMEY
+401 KNSHKEISIEF

-417 CEYFEVPV
+417 CDYFEVPV

-446 LAKSHTKTSLKSIGA
+446 LAKSYTKTSLKSIGA

-470 VIYACQTVEDL
+470 VIYACQTVVDL
-481 IDTDK
+481 IETDK
-486 KFKAYVA
+486 KFKSYVQ
-493 DIQKKLKMS
+493 DIQKKIKLS